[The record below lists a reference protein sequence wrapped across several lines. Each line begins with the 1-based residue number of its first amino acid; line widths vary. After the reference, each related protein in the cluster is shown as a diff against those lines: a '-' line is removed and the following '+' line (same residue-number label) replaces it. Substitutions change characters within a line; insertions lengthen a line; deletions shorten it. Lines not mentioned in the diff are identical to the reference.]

1 MKKAITFYLTA
12 VMIMIGI
19 LGGSHELSAAKSK
32 KEMTLIKG
40 ETKKLPLKN
49 RKKYI
54 YKSNNKKVIS
64 VTKKGTVKAKKVGKA
79 KITARKGK
87 KKIIC
92 MVKVINNEIS
102 QPTTPTTTPPGGAV
116 TSIPGGVIGVARGS
130 IANIE
135 AKENGIYRYTVNYTK
150 NSSYIFSEWDEK
162 GINTIIFDSSYSTA
176 EVGQYGAIVLNNNVQ
191 IDKRYTFSDEK
202 TVVINSQCSP
212 FWIEL

>member
-1 MKKAITFYLTA
+1 
-12 VMIMIGI
+12 
-19 LGGSHELSAAKSK
+19 
-32 KEMTLIKG
+32 MTLIKG

-54 YKSNNKKVIS
+54 YKSNNKKVVS
-64 VTKKGTVKAKKVGKA
+64 VTKKGIVKAKNIGKA

-92 MVKVINNEIS
+92 MLKVINNEIN
-102 QPTTPTTTPPGGAV
+102 QPTSSPTTTPSDVAV
-116 TSIPGGVIGVARGS
+116 TSVPGGVIGVARGS

-135 AKENGIYRYTVNYTK
+135 AKENGIYRYTVNYAK
-150 NSSYIFSEWDEK
+150 NSSYIFSEWDVK

-176 EVGQYGAIVLNNNVQ
+176 EVGQYGAIVLNTNAQV
-191 IDKRYTFSDEK
+191 DKRYTFLDEK
-202 TVVINSQCSP
+202 TVIINSQCLP

>member
-1 MKKAITFYLTA
+1 MKKAIIFYLTA

-19 LGGSHELSAAKSK
+19 LAGSHDLSAAKCK

-64 VTKKGTVKAKKVGKA
+64 VTKKGIVKAKKVGKA
-79 KITARKGK
+79 KITAHKGK

-102 QPTTPTTTPPGGAV
+102 QPTTTPPGGAV
-116 TSIPGGVIGVARGS
+116 TSVPGGVIGVARGS

-135 AKENGIYRYTVNYTK
+135 AKENGIYRYTVNYAK
-150 NSSYIFSEWDEK
+150 NSSYIFSEWDVK

-176 EVGQYGAIVLNNNVQ
+176 EVGQYGAIVLNTNAQV
-191 IDKRYTFSDEK
+191 DKRYTFLDEK
-202 TVVINSQCSP
+202 TVIINSQCLP